1 MPAFVRT
8 EKDEARWADA
18 KKQAAKE
25 GKANNYAYITSIYKQ
40 MSKSAA
46 LNKGN
51 PPSASQSP
59 LLFGIGSTFA
69 HGQVPK
75 ITVIKKPSL
84 AADID
89 PANMPTPKTAL
100 ELKLPLGPFNSAKDA
115 VHGMGMP
122 LHAEQG
128 WATAFERAAQQ
139 SNNELRF
146 KQTLMGKLLETFA
159 DDGSTRREMYQ
170 RGLAYYRGLD
180 RPKESAALTLKAKK
194 KESSPFSSR
203 GLTRE
208 ARASSGRGGHK
219 LQLHG
224 RKDPVLEVQQ
234 QTKRALPAG
243 SVRVHYSAEH
253 KGYVEAMK
261 RADGTW
267 KVLGSA
273 HDKKDK
279 KPKEKQDH
287 SKPRLTVHHDEH
299 HRGSHEPHHHAEDD
313 HNEARENVTS
323 MKSLRLSL
331 CKAKYEHID
340 FKPPK
345 SVAQAA
351 QQGLAYRKKASPSN
365 RGGLTSAEA
374 GKHGIGSG
382 VQRAANLKNRDE
394 MSPATVRRMASFFSR
409 HEKNKSIEAKNKGT
423 PWNDKGYVAWLL
435 WGGDPGRS
443 WADKVVRQME
453 AADKKTSKRM
463 TPAGPITTL
472 YRSEK
477 REGPFADEKNKKYP
491 IDDYEH
497 TRAAISYFSMPKNA
511 KKYAPPVRAA
521 IWNKIKAAAKKFKID
536 LGPEAGPPSLEAKKS
551 IQSKETEMIENQEE
565 VFKAIMDRD
574 VEVMRP
580 NDFQN
585 DYTGMDE
592 AVLSEVKTEA
602 INPAATAAGA
612 EEGNPETESPLT
624 PAQGS
629 GDGGGLGGA
638 TDDDSPGILDHAMT
652 KGHPNHLEKLS
663 ITEQPS
669 GTWNQGEDSRVT
681 YSSNEDAFIAAAMEK
696 SDNLCIAPEPSVR
709 YSTVMGART
718 SPCGHQFAKALTVC
732 PSCGTDASGF
742 SGQVQGLSIS
752 KSVKTRLE
760 GPAQLADIR
769 LAD

>member
-25 GKANNYAYITSIYKQ
+25 GKANNYAYITSIYKE
-40 MSKSAA
+40 MSKSLE

-69 HGQVPK
+69 HGQVPH
-75 ITVIKKPSL
+75 ITVTKKPSL
-84 AADID
+84 AADVD
-89 PANMPTPKTAL
+89 PEKMPTPKTAL

-128 WATAFERAAQQ
+128 WATAFERTAQQ
-139 SNNELRF
+139 SDNELRF
-146 KQTLMGKLLETFA
+146 KQNLMGKLLETFA
-159 DDGSTRREMYQ
+159 DDGATRREMYQ

-194 KESSPFSSR
+194 KESSPLGSR

-208 ARASSGRGGHK
+208 ARASSSRGGHK

-279 KPKEKQDH
+279 KPKEKHDH
-287 SKPRLTVHHDEH
+287 SKPKLTVHHDEH
-299 HRGSHEPHHHAEDD
+299 HRGSHEPHHHAEDEHD
-313 HNEARENVTS
+313 SARAHVAT
-323 MKSLRLSL
+323 MKASVPNLQ
-331 CKAKYEHID
+331 KAKYDHID

-345 SVAQAA
+345 SVADAAA
-351 QQGLAYRKKASPSN
+351 QGLEYRKKASPSN
-365 RGGLTSAEA
+365 RGGLTAEEA
-374 GKHGIGSG
+374 GKQGIGSG
-382 VQRAANLKNRDE
+382 VQRATNLKNGHT
-394 MSPATVRRMASFFSR
+394 MSPKTVRMMSQFFSR
-409 HEKNKSIEAKNKGT
+409 HEKNKAINPKFKGT

-435 WGGDPGRS
+435 WGGDAGQA
-443 WADKVVRQME
+443 WANKVVNQMN
-453 AADKKTSKRM
+453 AADKKTSKMM

-477 REGPFADEKNKKYP
+477 RKGPFADEKNKKYP

-511 KKYAPPVRAA
+511 KKYAPAERSA
-521 IWNKIKAAAKKFKID
+521 IWNRIKAAAKKFNIE

-551 IQSKETEMIENQEE
+551 NQSKETDMERNE

-580 NDFQN
+580 NDYRSE
-585 DYTGMDE
+585 YTGMDE
-592 AVLSEVKTEA
+592 AVLSEVKTEV

-652 KGHPNHLEKLS
+652 KGHPNHLQAIS
-663 ITEQPS
+663 VTEDN

-696 SDNLCIAPEPSVR
+696 SDNLCVAPEPSVR

-760 GPAQLADIR
+760 GPAQLPDIH